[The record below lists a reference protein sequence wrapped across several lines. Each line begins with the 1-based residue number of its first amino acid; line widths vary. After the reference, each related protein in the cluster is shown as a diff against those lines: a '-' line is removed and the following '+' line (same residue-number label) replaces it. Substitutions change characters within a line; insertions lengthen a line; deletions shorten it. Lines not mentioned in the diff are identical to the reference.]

1 MTEEKE
7 VPVSITY
14 TGETMQRQEVV
25 DYLEQYIVSYMAYDQ
40 FSLEKEQAE
49 NKIKALKQKYDES
62 SLKAPSDMPPKRSY
76 TGEIGG
82 SVLVVLIGRGLFGLF
97 SVFWFRAVVLG
108 VVALW
113 IWLMFDGGREEY
125 KKECEN
131 WKKAKEEYTEKKKWL
146 EEQKKT
152 YKDGK
157 PPELLAA
164 EEELQNADFALKMVD
179 LRCKSYEAKDVLPKP
194 LREWPIPVELYGYF
208 SSGRVNTLSEA
219 INLFHA
225 ECHNQ
230 RMLQLQEEM
239 RTRQEAMIMQQ
250 NLNAARLSEQINTAK
265 NEIEMD
271 NFIQSCF
278 VQDRLDSIYREVL
291 DQR

>member
-82 SVLVVLIGRGLFGLF
+82 SVLVVPIGRGLFGLF

-113 IWLMFDGGREEY
+113 IWLMFDGGNEEY
-125 KKECEN
+125 KKEFEN

-146 EEQKKT
+146 EEQKRPIRMASHRSFLQQKRN
-152 YKDGK
+152 YKM
-157 PPELLAA
+157 LT
-164 EEELQNADFALKMVD
+164 
-179 LRCKSYEAKDVLPKP
+179 LR
-194 LREWPIPVELYGYF
+194 
-208 SSGRVNTLSEA
+208 
-219 INLFHA
+219 
-225 ECHNQ
+225 
-230 RMLQLQEEM
+230 
-239 RTRQEAMIMQQ
+239 
-250 NLNAARLSEQINTAK
+250 
-265 NEIEMD
+265 
-271 NFIQSCF
+271 
-278 VQDRLDSIYREVL
+278 
-291 DQR
+291 